1 MGTHLW
7 DSLNEE
13 EQKWVQESMDLS
25 VIEQRKLW
33 MQSEKESLDAVRAA
47 GVIVSYPNKTKFS
60 EISKSVI
67 EEYEQDPYFKDVIV
81 KIKKTL

>member
-1 MGTHLW
+1 
-7 DSLNEE
+7 
-13 EQKWVQESMDLS
+13 
-25 VIEQRKLW
+25 
-33 MQSEKESLDAVRAA
+33 VRAA
-47 GVIVSYPNKTKFS
+47 GVIVSYPDKTKFS